1 MDKARVKWVRC
12 EFGELE
18 GIVTTL
24 YKFFDW
30 ENFNYHV
37 NNFIYIPF
45 LKNLLKLF
53 PYIYDIF

>member
-53 PYIYDIF
+53 P